1 MLNPH
6 DTPGKQQVAYYALS
20 KKVST
25 KAVAPHSNRFFR
37 TFGATGDGNLDEF
50 DMLKV
55 WANMLIWLR
64 VGCRRR
70 SH

>member
-25 KAVAPHSNRFFR
+25 KAHQTGISPPRFAPVE
-37 TFGATGDGNLDEF
+37 NLPD
-50 DMLKV
+50 DL
-55 WANMLIWLR
+55 L
-64 VGCRRR
+64 
-70 SH
+70 